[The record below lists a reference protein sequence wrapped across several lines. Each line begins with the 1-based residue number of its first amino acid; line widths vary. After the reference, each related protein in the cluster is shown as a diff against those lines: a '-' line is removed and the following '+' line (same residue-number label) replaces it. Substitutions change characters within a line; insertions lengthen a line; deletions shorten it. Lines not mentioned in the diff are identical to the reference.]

1 MKEELVKQLDCY
13 EEVLKEIELSR
24 RWGSDYSLE
33 RGDVDRYISALHPPR
48 MTLRVRDIIQETPS
62 TTTFRLVAAHGQLPP
77 FLAGQYVSFFLDI
90 GEIRTA
96 RPYSISSPPSQTA
109 WYDITI
115 RRVEDG
121 LASNHLLD
129 NTRIGDVIETSGPA
143 GTFYYN
149 PVIHRPTVAF
159 IAGGSGITPFM
170 SMIREIH
177 ERGLDRRVFLFYGNR
192 DSGDIIFQEEL
203 ERIAAASGTIHY
215 IPVLENPGEQ
225 YGGRCGFITGALVKE
240 ELGDMDDATF
250 FICGPQGLYD
260 FCLPELEA
268 LGIPRRSI
276 RREMFGPPAQV
287 WEQPGWPEGVGRDA
301 VFSLSVQGMKTASM
315 KASASD
321 SILAT
326 LEKNGIIVPSLCR
339 SGECSLC
346 RLKLLSGTV
355 FQPPGA
361 LVRKSDRQF
370 GYIHSC
376 AAYPLE
382 DCAVLI

>member
-13 EEVLKEIELSR
+13 EEILKEIELSR
-24 RWGSDYSLE
+24 RYGSDYSLE
-33 RGDVDRYISALHPPR
+33 RGEVARYIGALHPPR

-62 TTTFRLVAAHGQLPP
+62 TATFRLVAAEGQLPP
-77 FLAGQYVSFFLDI
+77 FLAGQYVTLFLGI
-90 GEIRTA
+90 GKIRTA
-96 RPYSISSPPSQTA
+96 RPYSISSPPSQSA

-115 RRVEDG
+115 RRVEEG

-129 NTRIGDVIETSGPA
+129 NTRIGDLLESSGPA

-177 ERGLDRRVFLFYGNR
+177 DRGIDRRVVLFYGNR
-192 DSGDIIFQEEL
+192 DSTDIIFREEL
-203 ERIAAASGTIHY
+203 ERMAAASGNIQY
-215 IPVLENPGEQ
+215 VPVIENPGEQ
-225 YGGRCGFITGALVKE
+225 YGGRCGLITGDLVKE
-240 ELGDMDDATF
+240 ELTTMHDATF

-276 RREMFGPPAQV
+276 RREMFGPPVQV
-287 WEQPGWPEGVGRDA
+287 WEQPGWPEEVGRDA
-301 VFSLSVQGMKTASM
+301 VVSLSVQGMKTATM
-315 KASASD
+315 KAPASE
-321 SILAT
+321 SILTT

-355 FQPPGA
+355 FQPRGTP
-361 LVRKSDRQF
+361 VRKSDRQF